1 MSERAPRPALWKRIL
16 PWLLTAACFAFLYRR
31 IDAAAARQGAS
42 IVPYLIEGLRNV
54 SWGRWLAIMIPY
66 SFFYFLIDS
75 LVTWRVINWFNARV
89 PFGDI
94 LPIRASAYI
103 LSIVNEQV
111 SKGAMAI
118 YLNRRDAI
126 PGWQVGSSM
135 LFIMF
140 CEFYYL
146 LGWATIGVWL
156 SGNSLPQDFQLIPK
170 LALGALAFFPLF
182 LLYFNGALIPR
193 STLRDRPIFH
203 AFRQAKAWQYGVLI
217 LLRSPAL
224 LAAVVVYTVALR
236 LFGVQAGLGEVLGY
250 LPVIFFGAAM
260 PLPMR
265 SIAIVL
271 WVILFPEYP
280 REMSIF
286 GLVQHNF
293 FIFFN
298 AVIGLIFLR
307 RASQGLFG
315 TEEVARAVDPR

>member
-42 IVPYLIEGLRNV
+42 IVPYLVEGLRNV
-54 SWGRWLAIMIPY
+54 SWGHWLAIMIPY

-203 AFRQAKAWQYGVLI
+203 AFRQSKAWQYGVLI

>member
-1 MSERAPRPALWKRIL
+1 MSESAARPTLWKRLL
-16 PWLLTAACFAFLYRR
+16 PWLLTLACFAFLYRR
-31 IDAAAARQGAS
+31 IDGAAAAVGS
-42 IVPYLIEGLRNV
+42 SVVPYLAEGLRNV
-54 SWGRWLAIMIPY
+54 SWGRWLALMIPY
-66 SFFYFLIDS
+66 SLFYFLIDS

-89 PFGDI
+89 RFSDI
-94 LPIRASAYI
+94 LPIRGSAYI
-103 LSIVNEQV
+103 LSILNEQV

-118 YLNRRDAI
+118 YLNRRDGV

-146 LGWATIGVWL
+146 LGWATIGVVL
-156 SGNSLPQDFQLIPK
+156 GGEGLPEDFRIIPRI
-170 LALGALAFFPLF
+170 ALGALAIFPLF
-182 LLYFNGALIPR
+182 LLYFNGTLLKG
-193 STLRDRPIFH
+193 SSLRDRPIFH
-203 AFRQAKAWQYGVLI
+203 AFRQSRAWQYGALI

-224 LAAVVVYTVALR
+224 LAAVVVYTLALR
-236 LFGVQAGLGEVLGY
+236 LFGVEAEFGGVLSY
-250 LPVIFFGAAM
+250 LPVIFFGAAA

-271 WVILFPEYP
+271 WVILFPEHP

-286 GLVQHNF
+286 GLLMHNF

-307 RASQGLFG
+307 RASRELFG
-315 TEEVARAVDPR
+315 SERASDLP